1 MVQVKS
7 HQCLMQ
13 WHKYFPPP
21 TGNTLMHPSSTI
33 CLKSIWNGLHQLTR
47 KLFQGPSLA
56 RDVPHHPCT
65 KTPLSIFS
73 LGYPEPGLSEKQLF
87 AFVLFWGDRAYLLSY
102 WAHLWT
108 TMSSQS
114 PFPSEGVFLVR
125 RRGMTHLSVMFH
137 TGYLLTWWGDTKF
150 SKGHRENDLWFCCS
164 LPARPWEEALGSMPA
179 HVEEGYNSCLG
190 SVAQDVYPQGN
201 EFPLILLNFS
211 QTSPLCS
218 IRQQYRA
225 WSEEGQTLGC
235 GGRTQAWDGTATIT
249 TPHAGSLSTAII
261 VLCIK
266 HQQLSRAFCLPSQK
280 AEEPQCYFPWCASV
294 GLSGWVIQR
303 AFHQERMN
311 VWGHGSWLKAS
322 R

>member
-1 MVQVKS
+1 MSKINLKWTS
-7 HQCLMQ
+7 PAHQKAVPGSIISQRCS
-13 WHKYFPPP
+13 PPP
-21 TGNTLMHPSSTI
+21 
-33 CLKSIWNGLHQLTR
+33 LH
-47 KLFQGPSLA
+47 KN
-56 RDVPHHPCT
+56 
-65 KTPLSIFS
+65 TPLHI
-73 LGYPEPGLSEKQLF
+73 LSWLPWARPLSKAAF

-108 TMSSQS
+108 TISSQS

-125 RRGMTHLSVMFH
+125 KRGMTHLTVMFH
-137 TGYLLTWWGDTKF
+137 TGYLLAWWGDTRF

-164 LPARPWEEALGSMPA
+164 LPAIPWEEALGSMPA
-179 HVEEGYNSCLG
+179 PVEEGYNTCLG

-280 AEEPQCYFPWCASV
+280 AEEPRCYFPWCASV